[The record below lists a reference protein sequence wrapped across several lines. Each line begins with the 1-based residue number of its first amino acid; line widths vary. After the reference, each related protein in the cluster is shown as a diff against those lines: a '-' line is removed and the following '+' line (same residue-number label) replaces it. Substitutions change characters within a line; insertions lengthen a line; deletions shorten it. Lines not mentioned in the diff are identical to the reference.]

1 MGARRPASLSGG
13 AIRRLQR
20 PALRPPASCSGFRSS
35 RSSRVPGGR
44 ADLRRCVPASRDTHP
59 VRTMGGAGRA
69 FLQRWRTTR
78 DGVIWSAHSAT
89 AIRWTADIICG
100 PWLLVSGAWLRA
112 AQGDSEAAHVGGD
125 QRGDVQH
132 AGGAARGVHPE
143 QADKI
148 NLGASWPFNRA
159 VGPIKSF
166 HSPYALPV
174 TSSASRA

>member
-1 MGARRPASLSGG
+1 M
-13 AIRRLQR
+13 
-20 PALRPPASCSGFRSS
+20 
-35 RSSRVPGGR
+35 
-44 ADLRRCVPASRDTHP
+44 
-59 VRTMGGAGRA
+59 RTMGGAGRA

-166 HSPYALPV
+166 HSPYALRVCYDNLICV
-174 TSSASRA
+174 TSMIHGSASRLMSALNAYSLAIALDSAEHPTRTVGST